1 MMELST
7 YLHFNGDCEEAFK
20 FYEQCTGGKIET
32 IFRHEGTPAEAQVP
46 PEWKNKILHAR
57 MKIGDQWL
65 MASDAPPGRYS
76 QPQGFSVS
84 LALKDVKKGESIFNA
99 LAEGGK
105 IGMPF
110 QKTFWAAGFGMVTD
124 RFGVPWM
131 VNCEAEG

>member
-7 YLHFNGDCEEAFK
+7 YLHFNGDCEAAFK
-20 FYEQCTGGKIET
+20 FYEECTGGKIET
-32 IFRHEGTPAEAQVP
+32 MMTHAGTPAAGQVP
-46 PEWKNKILHAR
+46 PEWQNKILHAR

-84 LALKDVKKGESIFNA
+84 LALNDVKKGESIFNA

-105 IGMPF
+105 VCMPF

-131 VNCEAEG
+131 INCEGAA

>member
-1 MMELST
+1 MELST
-7 YLHFNGDCEEAFK
+7 YLYFNGDCEAAFK
-20 FYEQCTGGKIET
+20 FYEQCTGGTIET
-32 IFRHEGTPAEAQVP
+32 MLRHEGTPAAGHVP
-46 PEWKNKILHAR
+46 PDWQNKILHAR

-65 MASDAPPGRYS
+65 MAGDAPPGRYS

-84 LALKDVKKGESIFNA
+84 LALNDVKKGERIFNA

-105 IGMPF
+105 VCMPF

-131 VNCEAEG
+131 INCGEAD

>member
-7 YLHFNGDCEEAFK
+7 YLHFNGDCEAAFK

-32 IFRHEGTPAEAQVP
+32 MLRHEGMPGAEQVPAE
-46 PEWKNKILHAR
+46 WRSKIMHAR
-57 MKIGDQWL
+57 MKIGEQWL
-65 MASDAPPGRYS
+65 MASDSPPEHYS
-76 QPQGFSVS
+76 VPQGFSVS
-84 LALKDVKKGESIFNA
+84 LSLKDVKQGERIFHA

-105 IGMPF
+105 IVMPF

-131 VNCEAEG
+131 LNCEATA

>member
-1 MMELST
+1 MELST
-7 YLHFNGDCEEAFK
+7 YLHFNGNCEEAFK

-32 IFRHEGTPAEAQVP
+32 LFRHEGSPAEAQVP

-57 MKIGDQWL
+57 MKIGDQSL
-65 MASDAPPGRYS
+65 MASDAAPGRYS

-84 LALKDVKKGESIFNA
+84 LALKDVKKGEQIFNA

-105 IGMPF
+105 TCMPF

-131 VNCEAEG
+131 VNCEAEA

>member
-1 MMELST
+1 MELST
-7 YLHFNGDCEEAFK
+7 YLHFNGNCEEAFK

-32 IFRHEGTPAEAQVP
+32 IFRHEGTPAAAQVP
-46 PEWKNKILHAR
+46 PEWQQKILHAR

-65 MASDAPPGRYS
+65 MASDAPPESYS

-84 LALKDVKKGESIFNA
+84 LALNDVKKGEQIFNA

-105 IGMPF
+105 ICMPF

-124 RFGVPWM
+124 RFGVP
-131 VNCEAEG
+131 